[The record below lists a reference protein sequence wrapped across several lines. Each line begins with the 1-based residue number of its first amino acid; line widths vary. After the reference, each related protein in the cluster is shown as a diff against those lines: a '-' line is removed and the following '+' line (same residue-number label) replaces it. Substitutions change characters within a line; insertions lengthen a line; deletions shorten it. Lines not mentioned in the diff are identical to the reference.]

1 MRISDWSS
9 DVCSSDLRTILS
21 MSQER
26 FESDRHLSHH
36 RVVVTTFF
44 ARSSCHS
51 PQKCMSAKNAV
62 SRRGDTY
69 CRLCTVSGI
78 KYRREP
84 SHPRLRQRS
93 RRGSPLRPCE
103 RTSVGQG
110 TRGSVRVDIGGGR
123 GI

>member
-1 MRISDWSS
+1 
-9 DVCSSDLRTILS
+9 

-62 SRRGDTY
+62 SRSGDTY
-69 CRLCTVSGI
+69 CRLCPVSGI

-93 RRGSPLRPCE
+93 RCGSRSE
-103 RTSVGQG
+103 EHTSELQSLMRISYAVFCLKKKN
-110 TRGSVRVDIGGGR
+110 TSTTNK
-123 GI
+123 